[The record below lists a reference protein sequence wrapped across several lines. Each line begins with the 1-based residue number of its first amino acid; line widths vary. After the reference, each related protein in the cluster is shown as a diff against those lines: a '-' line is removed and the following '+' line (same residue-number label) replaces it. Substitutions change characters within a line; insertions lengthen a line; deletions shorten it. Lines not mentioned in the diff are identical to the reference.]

1 MIRKKNIIP
10 MLFSLMAKIET
21 QGETLSDND
30 FCMFT
35 IQKRIMKPSWG
46 LPAEI
51 VPTDF
56 PSDCEEYRI
65 TLTIERRDI

>member
-10 MLFSLMAKIET
+10 LLFSFMAHIEA
-21 QGETLSDND
+21 QGDTLSDND
-30 FCMFT
+30 FCIFT
-35 IQKRIMKPSWG
+35 IQKRIMKPGWG

-51 VPTDF
+51 MPTDF

-65 TLTIERRDI
+65 ILTIERKDR